1 MESSIILK
9 GWMTV
14 IREWQ
19 AGDREILIQM
29 MGEFYLSPAVLH
41 PVPGEYFVRTADAI
55 EEKSPYIA
63 AFIAEH
69 QEKPAGYGLV
79 SLTYSNEVGGLV
91 VWLEELYIR
100 EQARGFGL
108 GTEMIAFIENRYAGR
123 VARFRLEVEER
134 NQGAVRLYE
143 RLGYVS
149 LPYSQMTKDINR

>member
-1 MESSIILK
+1 MPLK
-9 GWMTV
+9 RRAR
-14 IREWQ
+14 I
-19 AGDREILIQM
+19 
-29 MGEFYLSPAVLH
+29 S
-41 PVPGEYFVRTADAI
+41 
-55 EEKSPYIA
+55 A